1 MKALKNLFWKLI
13 TFSGLPW
20 FIREVLTRNKAGILL
35 YHEPTPKNLEKHL
48 KFLSKRYNFIT
59 LDLLVEAISNKD
71 WSKIPPRALVI
82 TIDDG
87 HQSNYLLLEVFKKY
101 QVKPTIFACSQIVN
115 TQRHF
120 WWKNN
125 YPNHYELKM
134 LSRKEMLKKL
144 KEKVDYFPERNYK
157 DRQALNLDELEQMK
171 PFIDFQAHTCFHPIL
186 PLCENHES
194 KQEIQKCKTDL
205 EQLLKQPI
213 KHFAYPN
220 GDYTQREITYLKE
233 AGYLSARTVKF
244 GWNTIETDPF
254 QLPILSS
261 NDDISTDKLSAQI
274 TGIFNF
280 IEKIVSL
287 K

>member
-1 MKALKNLFWKLI
+1 MKILKNLFWKLI

-20 FIREVLTRNKAGILL
+20 FIREVLNKNKAGILL
-35 YHEPTPKNLEKHL
+35 YHEPTPENLEKHL
-48 KFLSKRYNFIT
+48 KFLSKHYNFIT
-59 LDLLVEAISNKD
+59 LDLLVEAILKKD
-71 WSKIPPRALVI
+71 WTHIPSKALVI

-87 HQSNYLLLEVFKKY
+87 HQSNYALLEIFKKY
-101 QVKPTIFACSQIVN
+101 HVKPTIYLCSQIVN

-125 YPNHYELKM
+125 YPNHHELKT

-144 KEKVDYFPERNYK
+144 KEKVDYFPEKNYP
-157 DRQALNLDELEQMK
+157 DRQALNLYELETMK
-171 PFIDFQAHTCFHPIL
+171 PHVDFQAHTCFHPIL

-194 KQEIQKCKTDL
+194 KQEIQKCKIDL

-220 GDYTQREITYLKE
+220 GDYSQREIEYLKIG
-233 AGYLSARTVKF
+233 GYLSGRTVKF
-244 GWNTIETDPF
+244 GWNTLKTDPY
-254 QLPILSS
+254 QLLILGDSDNLS
-261 NDDISTDKLSAQI
+261 IDKLSAQM

-280 IEKIVSL
+280 IEKIVGS

>member
-1 MKALKNLFWKLI
+1 MNLLKNLFWKLI
-13 TFSGLPW
+13 VFSGLPW
-20 FIREVLTRNKAGILL
+20 FVREVLTRNKVGILV
-35 YHEPTPKNLEKHL
+35 YHEPNPIEVEKHL
-48 KFLSKRYNFIT
+48 EFLIKYYNIIT
-59 LDLLVEAISNKD
+59 LDKLVDAIYTKD
-71 WSKIPPRALVI
+71 WTHIPHKALVI

-101 QVKPTIFACSQIVN
+101 HVKPTIFLCSQIID
-115 TQRHF
+115 TQRHY

-125 YPNHYELKM
+125 YPNHYELKT

-144 KEKVDYFPERNYK
+144 KEKVDYFPEKNYK
-157 DRQALNLDELEQMK
+157 DRQALNLEEIEQMK

-186 PLCENHES
+186 PLCENDES
-194 KQEIQKCKTDL
+194 KVEIQSCKIDL

-220 GDYTQREITYLKE
+220 GDYTQREIQYLKE

-244 GWNTIETDPF
+244 GWNTLKSDPY
-254 QLPILSS
+254 QLNILAM
-261 NDDISTDKLSAQI
+261 NDNISVEKLSAQI
-274 TGIFNF
+274 TGVFNF
-280 IEKIVSL
+280 IEKLAGV